1 MINRRVEVQGDD
13 GNWIYINFMNL
24 RKGVIF
30 RLHDDNSDGKGYQDG
45 SQIWLAVG
53 EPYYDVSNNN
63 IGTILAEMI

>member
-1 MINRRVEVQGDD
+1 
-13 GNWIYINFMNL
+13 MNL